1 MTRLSLRVKWWQLRD
16 RLFGRQVLRPATTLS
31 DEDLSRLRERMLA
44 RYRGG
49 GSGAISELAA
59 KSDQQT
65 SDKRT

>member
-1 MTRLSLRVKWWQLRD
+1 MTRLSLRVKWWQWRD

-49 GSGAISELAA
+49 GSSAISELAA
-59 KSDQQT
+59 ESDQQP

>member
-1 MTRLSLRVKWWQLRD
+1 MTHLSLRVKWWQLRD
-16 RLFGRQVLRPATTLS
+16 RLFGRQVLRPARTLS

-44 RYRGG
+44 RYRGD

-59 KSDQQT
+59 EPDPQP

>member
-1 MTRLSLRVKWWQLRD
+1 MTRLRLRVKWWQLRD
-16 RLFGRQVLRPATTLS
+16 RLFDRQVLRPAGTLS

-49 GSGAISELAA
+49 GSSAISELAA
-59 KSDQQT
+59 ESDPQP